1 MADVDPDHSAGVG
14 VIGGVV
20 LLDPVTRKPYRAQN
34 IVQQTDG
41 EFNTSGLASEA
52 KQNEEIAALQALTSR
67 MDSPTEVTVQNTEW
81 SLPAGASTANK
92 QDSIITALGQLS
104 TLLGGDLS
112 VTINGEPLDVVI
124 TSSTLPTGAA
134 SSANQ
139 ADIKSALDDVLEAL
153 TGVLSV
159 SGNVDVSSDAPLAVT
174 GSVSLSNASL
184 SVTPSGTFN
193 VSVTGGSTSEKQDE
207 VIAGIQSLL
216 TRLNSPLAVTDNN
229 ASITVDGTVGI
240 SGTVPVSLSSVPTHA
255 VTQSGTWTMQTTP
268 GASAT
273 SSALTSFRSGTLST
287 SAQSIKGSSGRVYQ
301 YTFFNPNAGV
311 VYVHLHDSAIAGV
324 TPGTTVPKM
333 SFAVPAGS
341 TLDGYWS
348 ISHGFSTAISI
359 SASTNWDGSGAP
371 ASTMQVTVGYA

>member
-81 SLPAGASTANK
+81 NLPAGASTANK

-104 TLLGGDLS
+104 ALLGGDLS

-134 SSANQ
+134 SSENQ

-159 SGNVDVSSDAPLAVT
+159 SGNVDVSSNAPLAVT

-216 TRLNSPLAVTDNN
+216 TRLNSPLAITDNN
-229 ASITVDGTVGI
+229 ASVTVDGTVGI

-287 SAQSIKGSSGRVYQ
+287 PAQSIKGSSGRVYQ
-301 YTFFNPNAGV
+301 YTFFNPNAAV
-311 VYVHLHDSAIAGV
+311 VYVHLHDSAVAGV